1 MIDAMRRTMA
11 KLELYSIYITT
22 QAKARRKQ
30 LCRELENPN
39 Y

>member
-11 KLELYSIYITT
+11 KLELYLIYITI

-30 LCRELENPN
+30 FCRELEKPN